1 MPLPMAPFQVPP
13 LSRGVYFF
21 EKYIPPFCWKY
32 FTIMWFYLGKLFSL
46 YSVKKTSKS
55 LGMTYS
61 LIQTIGYIERIYEM
75 LYSKPDGGMLQILKF
90 LVE

>member
-1 MPLPMAPFQVPP
+1 
-13 LSRGVYFF
+13 
-21 EKYIPPFCWKY
+21 
-32 FTIMWFYLGKLFSL
+32 MWFYLGKLFSL

-75 LYSKPDGGMLQILKF
+75 LYSKPDSGMLQIFKF